1 MAASP
6 DKGASLGVEKV
17 TPITPLP
24 VFRARL
30 VHLCTE
36 MVAAD
41 TEAMAEA
48 EEGAAEVVA
57 HPGAEAG
64 ALSLGIARR
73 LCMHR
78 QGAPPDIVGLGGRPL
93 VFRAKVYPHG
103 NCK

>member
-1 MAASP
+1 MAVNP

-36 MVAAD
+36 AVAEAAGAD

-73 LCMHR
+73 LCTHR
-78 QGAPPDIVGLGGRPL
+78 QGAPPDIVGLAGRPL
-93 VFRAKVYPHG
+93 VFRAKV
-103 NCK
+103 